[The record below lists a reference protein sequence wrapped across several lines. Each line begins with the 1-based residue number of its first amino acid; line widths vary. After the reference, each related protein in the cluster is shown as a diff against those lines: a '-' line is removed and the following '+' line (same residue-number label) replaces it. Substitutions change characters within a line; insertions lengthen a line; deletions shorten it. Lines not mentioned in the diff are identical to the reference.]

1 MTDHA
6 TVLRNLPA
14 TPSLSIVIVSFNSKS
29 QTIRC
34 LESLL
39 HTPPAIAHDIVVV
52 DNASTDRTV
61 EAIRDRWPAV
71 KILEG
76 ARNLGFGAA
85 NNLGIAHTASDL
97 VLFLNSDTIVPPD
110 AVDGLVADLVA
121 HPLAAA
127 AGPRI
132 VDSQGR
138 LELSFGDMV
147 GPASEL
153 MRKSLTR
160 LYETGWRFAE
170 RRVVRMA
177 AGFRHVD
184 WVSGACLLVWRADL
198 RAVGGFDERYFL
210 YFEDVDLCAELRA
223 RGRQILFAPASHV
236 VHERGGS
243 ARSAPRQTAA
253 AYRRSQLTF
262 YSKHHPRWLPLLRAY
277 LSLTGRLPESG

>member
-1 MTDHA
+1 MTDDA
-6 TVLRNLPA
+6 AVRDLPA
-14 TPSLSIVIVSFNSKS
+14 APSLSIVVVSFNSRM
-29 QTIRC
+29 QTMRC

-39 HTPPAIAHDIVVV
+39 DTPPAIAHDIVVV

-61 EAIRDRWPAV
+61 EAIRERWPTV
-71 KILEG
+71 QILEG

-85 NNLGIAHTASDL
+85 NNLGVARTSSHL
-97 VLFLNSDTIVPPD
+97 VLFLNSDTIVPPG
-110 AVDGLVADLVA
+110 AIDGLVADLLA

-132 VDSQGR
+132 IDSKGR

-153 MRKSLTR
+153 MRKSLTH
-160 LYETGWRFAE
+160 LYESGWRFAE
-170 RRVVRMA
+170 RRVVRNA
-177 AGFRHVD
+177 AGVRRVD

-198 RAVGGFDERYFL
+198 SAVGGFDERYFL
-210 YFEDVDLCAELRA
+210 YFEDVDLCAALRA

-243 ARSAPRQTAA
+243 ARSAPRKTAG

-262 YSKHHPRWLPLLRAY
+262 YAKHHPRWLPLLRAY
-277 LSLTGRLPESG
+277 LALTGRLPGTD